1 MEASSLPL
9 KTWHSEVTVSVT
21 GEPPSAVEED
31 EEDTTNKVEVIP
43 EVIEPLPLL
52 DVLRISAVL
61 EDAMDQLS
69 ILNYIMPLQFERKQS
84 TSLVSTLTT
93 ISFCFLSFLS
103 IIYSTC
109 VIKFN
114 LRNSTFIS
122 DERPP

>member
-1 MEASSLPL
+1 
-9 KTWHSEVTVSVT
+9 VSVT